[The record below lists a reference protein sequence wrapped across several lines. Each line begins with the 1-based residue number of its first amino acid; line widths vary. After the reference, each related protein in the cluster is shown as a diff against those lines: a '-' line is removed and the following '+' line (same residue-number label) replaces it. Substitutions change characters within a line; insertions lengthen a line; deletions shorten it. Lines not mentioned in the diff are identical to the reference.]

1 MNFLFA
7 TNSPPPQPS
16 TALACNTAFSHN
28 HNNNN
33 NAATTGGSPSAVSP
47 TTPGT
52 LQDIELLIDIEASFH
67 GVLLGLPEESAG
79 AVLNA
84 TAILHVRK
92 KPIRAS
98 KLTATFD
105 GRIKVQCS
113 DGATFGPEQYRERVL
128 AHKDWVLW
136 EAGSSAAA
144 QAGSGSKNHIPVGT
158 HYYPLSI
165 QLDGALPP
173 TFSGKHGS
181 IRYIL
186 SSTLLRPL
194 FYSDI
199 NTVQDIEIKRCLVSE
214 AAQNNTNAG
223 LSTQYQDPL
232 DLGSLLVNQLSRAGI
247 SGALG
252 DQLDD
257 AHAADM
263 PMGPTTI
270 THHNT
275 HKELLRYTAT
285 SPPIAHL
292 EGGLIHI
299 DLTLEPLPPG
309 SYIYS
314 IAYGLKEVIHY
325 RSSATGNLADNKAE
339 ILYPIGQQTVIIPR
353 DQERE
358 RSMSSAGAGAST
370 RQLLEL
376 RPCPLLTNVDT
387 ITPLIEIHHRI
398 TCNVA
403 IVLPDPVRRRNTIS
417 GNRSLNGFGGRGDH
431 TNDHNGGSP
440 SGGGILRRLNLA
452 PQPLTPSLNL
462 VDSTGTEVI
471 NNVVLLGEPT
481 HSIIEPAPMP
491 ASVELND
498 APPPPPASQIESTLL
513 EFPIILTSRYPTV
526 RTHVVQQQPDT
537 LIEEQIA
544 QDAGYGGET
553 DYAYQALGTSSY
565 SSSQFMASARSRSM
579 LTGPTDNHNVATPV
593 QQFVHNQVIAPSI
606 IPTTGTTIQPMAN
619 ECLAVP
625 SGMSTSPSSS
635 VSSRSSTDIS
645 GADQGQSSSS
655 SRGSPEVSSHN
666 ISPTS
671 SGFTSSS
678 SDGSPLNN
686 VSIGV
691 STASVLSAPRGP
703 ARSGISD
710 GLRAAAAA
718 AATPQPET
726 ESATTS
732 PFSSLSRPPSY
743 GRPTAAQPVLST
755 PSPSQDELPKY
766 EDVMEYGGNN
776 SIGISRTESGLGIT
790 IPRSSPMPMPMH
802 APCRGSH
809 STSPQ
814 VTFSPQ
820 SIGMSHSPLQ
830 QQIHRNSGGRILA
843 SPPTSSPISPA
854 TEGALSVGRDGQR
867 SSPQA
872 IRGHG
877 HARTGSSTSM
887 LHSTSLARSQQSSS
901 GFLSMTP
908 TTIVTTTTTTQP
920 QYSFP
925 TQSPIQRQSSIGQ
938 QQRHQRQRSVGA
950 ATIMGSLG
958 RNGGYL
964 SQQPAPLTMSS
975 FDCVSAAAVSSSI
988 LVSSAGRATS
998 PPAYVE

>member
-7 TNSPPPQPS
+7 TNSPPQVP
-16 TALACNTAFSHN
+16 LACNTALNYNSSS
-28 HNNNN
+28 
-33 NAATTGGSPSAVSP
+33 AATGNSPSAVSP
-47 TTPGT
+47 TTSGSSQ
-52 LQDIELLIDIEASFH
+52 QDIELVIDIESSFH

-136 EAGSSAAA
+136 EAGTSAAA
-144 QAGSGSKNHIPVGT
+144 VSGSKNHIPVGT

-214 AAQNNTNAG
+214 ASQNNLT
-223 LSTQYQDPL
+223 TQHHDQL

-252 DQLDD
+252 DHLDD
-257 AHAADM
+257 ALAADM

-325 RSSATGNLADNKAE
+325 RSSATGNVADNKAE

-387 ITPLIEIHHRI
+387 LTPLIEIHHRI
-398 TCNVA
+398 TCNIA
-403 IVLPDPVRRRNTIS
+403 IVLPDPIRRRNTIT
-417 GNRSLNGFGGRGDH
+417 RSLHGFGGRGDH
-431 TNDHNGGSP
+431 ANDQNGSASG
-440 SGGGILRRLNLA
+440 GGGILRRLNLA

-462 VDSTGTEVI
+462 IDSTGTEVT
-471 NNVVLLGEPT
+471 NNIVLLGEPT

-513 EFPIILTSRYPTV
+513 EFPIILTSRYPTAKSRAIPLQSEV
-526 RTHVVQQQPDT
+526 LT
-537 LIEEQIA
+537 EEQIA
-544 QDAGYGGET
+544 QDAITHGSENE
-553 DYAYQALGTSSY
+553 YAYQALSTNSY
-565 SSSQFMASARSRSM
+565 STSQFAAP
-579 LTGPTDNHNVATPV
+579 LH
-593 QQFVHNQVIAPSI
+593 QQFVHNQVIAPTI
-606 IPTTGTTIQPMAN
+606 IPTTGTTIHPMMNGA
-619 ECLAVP
+619 
-625 SGMSTSPSSS
+625 STTTPALSASPSSS
-635 VSSRSSTDIS
+635 ITSSRNSTDIS
-645 GADQGQSSSS
+645 DTDKGHSSSS
-655 SRGSPEVSSHN
+655 SRGTPEMPSHN
-666 ISPTS
+666 SPATRCMIGS
-671 SGFTSSS
+671 SLASSS
-678 SDGSPLNN
+678 SGSPVNT
-686 VSIGV
+686 SIVV
-691 STASVLSAPRGP
+691 STGSGALNGLRGP

-718 AATPQPET
+718 A
-726 ESATTS
+726 TS
-732 PFSSLSRPPSY
+732 PQSEAESVTSPLSSLSRPPSY
-743 GRPTAAQPVLST
+743 GRPTATSSQPTHTSPPAQP
-755 PSPSQDELPKY
+755 PQDELPKY
-766 EDVMEYGGNN
+766 EDVMEYGG
-776 SIGISRTESGLGIT
+776 SSSSGTETGLGIT

-802 APCRGSH
+802 MPCRRSY
-809 STSPQ
+809 SSSPQ
-814 VTFSPQ
+814 ATISPQ
-820 SIGMSHSPLQ
+820 SIGASLSPSQ
-830 QQIHRNSGGRILA
+830 QLINRNNNRLFA
-843 SPPTSSPISPA
+843 SPPASSPISPA
-854 TEGALSVGRDGQR
+854 TEGAFIIGRDGQR
-867 SSPQA
+867 SSPQV
-872 IRGHG
+872 IRG
-877 HARTGSSTSM
+877 HARTESTTSM
-887 LHSTSLARSQQSSS
+887 LYSTSLARSQQSST

-908 TTIVTTTTTTQP
+908 TTATNVTTQS
-920 QYSFP
+920 QYS
-925 TQSPIQRQSSIGQ
+925 SNNH

-964 SQQPAPLTMSS
+964 SQQPAPLSLSS
-975 FDCVSAAAVSSSI
+975 FECMNMNMAASSNI
-988 LVSSAGRATS
+988 LISNAGRATS

>member
-7 TNSPPPQPS
+7 TNSPPSQPL
-16 TALACNTAFSHN
+16 TALACNTAISHN
-28 HNNNN
+28 HS
-33 NAATTGGSPSAVSP
+33 AGGSPSAVSP

-79 AVLNA
+79 AVLNV

-113 DGATFGPEQYRERVL
+113 DGATFGSEQYRERVL

-136 EAGSSAAA
+136 EAGSSA
-144 QAGSGSKNHIPVGT
+144 AGSGSKNHIPVGT

-186 SSTLLRPL
+186 SSSLLRPL

-214 AAQNNTNAG
+214 AARSNNNNG
-223 LSTQYQDPL
+223 LSTQYQDQL

-252 DQLDD
+252 DQWDD

-275 HKELLRYTAT
+275 HRELLRYTAT

-403 IVLPDPVRRRNTIS
+403 IVLPDPVNRRNTIS
-417 GNRSLNGFGGRGDH
+417 GNRSLNGFGGRGDYS
-431 TNDHNGGSP
+431 NDQNGGAP
-440 SGGGILRRLNLA
+440 SGGGILRRLNLT

-462 VDSTGTEVI
+462 VDSTGTQVT

-498 APPPPPASQIESTLL
+498 APPPPPTSHIESTLL

-526 RTHVVQQQPDT
+526 RTQVAQQQADM
-537 LIEEQIA
+537 LAEEQIV
-544 QDAGYGGET
+544 QDAMHGGENG
-553 DYAYQALGTSSY
+553 YAYQTLGASSY
-565 SSSQFMASARSRSM
+565 SSSQLMAPARSRSM
-579 LTGPTDNHNVATPV
+579 PTGPADNHSTAAPV
-593 QQFVHNQVIAPSI
+593 QQFVHNQVIAPTI
-606 IPTTGTTIQPMAN
+606 IPTTGKTIQPMAN
-619 ECLAVP
+619 GSLAVP
-625 SGMSTSPSSS
+625 SAMSTSPSSS
-635 VSSRSSTDIS
+635 VTSSRSSTDNS

-655 SRGSPEVSSHN
+655 SRGSPEVSSHGT
-666 ISPTS
+666 SPTS
-671 SGFTSSS
+671 SGFATSSS
-678 SDGSPLNN
+678 SDGSPTNN

-691 STASVLSAPRGP
+691 SANVLSTPRGP

-718 AATPQPET
+718 AAATPQSGI
-726 ESATTS
+726 ESVTTS
-732 PFSSLSRPPSY
+732 PLASLSRPPSY
-743 GRPTAAQPVLST
+743 GRPTAALPVLSA
-755 PSPSQDELPKY
+755 PSPPQDELPKY
-766 EDVMEYGGNN
+766 EDVMVYGSSNN
-776 SIGISRTESGLGIT
+776 TNSGSNRTESGLGIT
-790 IPRSSPMPMPMH
+790 IPRSSPISMPIHVPS
-802 APCRGSH
+802 RGSH

-820 SIGMSHSPLQ
+820 SISMSHSPLR

-843 SPPTSSPISPA
+843 SPPTSSPISSV
-854 TEGALSVGRDGQR
+854 TEGALSIGRDGQR

-872 IRGHG
+872 IREHGHRHG

-887 LHSTSLARSQQSSS
+887 LHSTSLARSQHSSS
-901 GFLSMTP
+901 GFLSLTP
-908 TTIVTTTTTTQP
+908 TTAASTAATTTQL
-920 QYSFP
+920 QYSFS
-925 TQSPIQRQSSIGQ
+925 TQSPIQRQASIGQ
-938 QQRHQRQRSVGA
+938 QQRHRRQRSVGA

-958 RNGGYL
+958 CNGGYL
-964 SQQPAPLTMSS
+964 SQQPAALTMSS
-975 FDCVSAAAVSSSI
+975 FDSISAAAASSSI
-988 LVSSAGRATS
+988 LVSSAGRAIS

>member
-7 TNSPPPQPS
+7 TNSPPQRP
-16 TALACNTAFSHN
+16 TATTLACNTAALS
-28 HNNNN
+28 NNS
-33 NAATTGGSPSAVSP
+33 GSSSSAVSP
-47 TTPGT
+47 TTPASSA
-52 LQDIELLIDIEASFH
+52 LQDIELVIDIEASFH
-67 GVLLGLPEESAG
+67 GVLLGLPEESPG

-136 EAGSSAAA
+136 EAGSSAGS
-144 QAGSGSKNHIPVGT
+144 GSGSKNHIPVGT

-199 NTVQDIEIKRCLVSE
+199 NTVQDIEIRRCLVGE
-214 AAQNNTNAG
+214 AAQSNG
-223 LSTQYQDPL
+223 SSSQYHDQQ
-232 DLGSLLVNQLSRAGI
+232 DLGSLLMNQLSRAGI

-299 DLTLEPLPPG
+299 DLALEPLPPG

-314 IAYGLKEVIHY
+314 IAYGLKELIHY
-325 RSSATGNLADNKAE
+325 RSSATGNLADNKSE

-376 RPCPLLTNVDT
+376 RPCPFLTNVDT

-417 GNRSLNGFGGRGDH
+417 GNRSINGFGGRGDH
-431 TNDHNGGSP
+431 SSDQNGGSP

-471 NNVVLLGEPT
+471 NNAVLLGEPT
-481 HSIIEPAPMP
+481 LSIIEPAPMP

-498 APPPPPASQIESTLL
+498 APPPPPASQIQSTLL
-513 EFPIILTSRYPTV
+513 EFPIILTSRYPTA
-526 RTHVVQQQPDT
+526 RSHAAPAMSD
-537 LIEEQIA
+537 LLAEELVA
-544 QDAGYGGET
+544 QDAVYGSEN
-553 DYAYQALGTSSY
+553 DYGYQAPSASSY
-565 SSSQFMASARSRSM
+565 SSSQFMAPARSRSVPAGQADQQQQ
-579 LTGPTDNHNVATPV
+579 TAPI
-593 QQFVHNQVIAPSI
+593 QQFVHNQEIAPTI
-606 IPTTGTTIQPMAN
+606 IPTTGTTVQPMHGST
-619 ECLAVP
+619 AVP
-625 SGMSTSPSSS
+625 SALSSS
-635 VSSRSSTDIS
+635 ISSFFSTRSSTDIS
-645 GADQGQSSSS
+645 GGGQGQSLSS
-655 SRGSPEVSSHN
+655 SRGSPDVSSH
-666 ISPTS
+666 SPPTG
-671 SGFTSSS
+671 SGSSS
-678 SDGSPLNN
+678 AFDSPAN
-686 VSIGV
+686 VSSIGV
-691 STASVLSAPRGP
+691 SACTPGGPRGS

-718 AATPQPET
+718 AATPQSEAD
-726 ESATTS
+726 SVTS
-732 PFSSLSRPPSY
+732 PFASLSRPPSY
-743 GRPTAAQPVLST
+743 GRASAAQPTQAHVQA
-755 PSPSQDELPKY
+755 PPPPPQDELPKY
-766 EDVMEYGGNN
+766 EDVMEHGD
-776 SIGISRTESGLGIT
+776 SRAEYGLGIT
-790 IPRSSPMPMPMH
+790 IPRSSPMPLPMQV
-802 APCRGSH
+802 PCRGSH
-809 STSPQ
+809 STTPEA
-814 VTFSPQ
+814 FSSQ

-830 QQIHRNSGGRILA
+830 HLHHRQSMNSLPRNGRILA
-843 SPPTSSPISPA
+843 TSPISPA
-854 TEGALSVGRDGQR
+854 TDSALTIGRDGQR

-872 IRGHG
+872 IRGG
-877 HARTGSSTSM
+877 HARTGSTTSV
-887 LHSTSLARSQQSSS
+887 LHSTSLARSQQSAT

-908 TTIVTTTTTTQP
+908 THSSPLGVQ
-920 QYSFP
+920 QSFP
-925 TQSPIQRQSSIGQ
+925 THSPLHRQSSIG

-964 SQQPAPLTMSS
+964 SQQPVPLTMS
-975 FDCVSAAAVSSSI
+975 DCVGMGAASI
-988 LVSSAGRATS
+988 LVSNAGRATS

>member
-7 TNSPPPQPS
+7 SNSPPQPS
-16 TALACNTAFSHN
+16 TALACNTSLN
-28 HNNNN
+28 HTHTHQSSSSP
-33 NAATTGGSPSAVSP
+33 AAGSSPSAASP
-47 TTPGT
+47 TTPGA

-144 QAGSGSKNHIPVGT
+144 GSGSKNHIPVGT

-173 TFSGKHGS
+173 TFSGRHGS

-214 AAQNNTNAG
+214 AATSNSNGA
-223 LSTQYQDPL
+223 STQYQDQL

-403 IVLPDPVRRRNTIS
+403 IVLPDPIRRRNTIS
-417 GNRSLNGFGGRGDH
+417 GNRSINGFGGRGDH
-431 TNDHNGGSP
+431 TNDQNGGAP

-462 VDSTGTEVI
+462 VDSTGTEVT
-471 NNVVLLGEPT
+471 NNAVLLGEPT

-513 EFPIILTSRYPTV
+513 EFPIILTSRYPTARSHV
-526 RTHVVQQQPDT
+526 APAHVDILGGEQVVQEIPHGS
-537 LIEEQIA
+537 EN
-544 QDAGYGGET
+544 
-553 DYAYQALGTSSY
+553 DYAYQALSASSY
-565 SSSQFMASARSRSM
+565 SSSQFMAPARSRSIP
-579 LTGPTDNHNVATPV
+579 TGQADHQHQAAPI
-593 QQFVHNQVIAPSI
+593 QQFVHNQVIAPTI
-606 IPTTGTTIQPMAN
+606 IPTTGTAVLSMAPGSLVVLQN
-619 ECLAVP
+619 
-625 SGMSTSPSSS
+625 MSSTPSSS
-635 VSSRSSTDIS
+635 VSSRSSTEIS
-645 GADQGQSSSS
+645 SADQGQSSSS

-666 ISPTS
+666 SPAAAGLNS
-671 SGFTSSS
+671 AFTSSPN
-678 SDGSPLNN
+678 GSPMN
-686 VSIGV
+686 VTIGV
-691 STASVLSAPRGP
+691 SSTGALSGPRGP

-718 AATPQPET
+718 ATPQSET
-726 ESATTS
+726 EPVVS
-732 PFSSLSRPPSY
+732 PLSSLSRPPSY
-743 GRPTAAQPVLST
+743 GRQNAPQST
-755 PSPSQDELPKY
+755 HTQAPSPLPPQDELPKY
-766 EDVMEYGGNN
+766 EDVMEYGGN
-776 SIGISRTESGLGIT
+776 SISNTSSGTESGLGIT

-802 APCRGSH
+802 VPCRGGH
-809 STSPQ
+809 PTSPQ
-814 VTFSPQ
+814 TTFSPH
-820 SIGMSHSPLQ
+820 SAGMSHSPLQ
-830 QQIHRNSGGRILA
+830 QQIHRNNSGRILA

-854 TEGALSVGRDGQR
+854 TEALSIGRDGQR

-872 IRGHG
+872 IRGH
-877 HARTGSSTSM
+877 ARTESSTSM
-887 LHSTSLARSQQSSS
+887 LHSTSLARSQQSSN
-901 GFLSMTP
+901 GFMSMTS
-908 TTIVTTTTTTQP
+908 TATSTTQL

-925 TQSPIQRQSSIGQ
+925 SQSPIQRQASINHHQ
-938 QQRHQRQRSVGA
+938 QQQQPQRHQRQRSVGA

-975 FDCVSAAAVSSSI
+975 FDCMASSIAVSN
-988 LVSSAGRATS
+988 AGRATS

>member
-1 MNFLFA
+1 MLLF
-7 TNSPPPQPS
+7 
-16 TALACNTAFSHN
+16 
-28 HNNNN
+28 
-33 NAATTGGSPSAVSP
+33 GSFFAICLSSIRFF
-47 TTPGT
+47 
-52 LQDIELLIDIEASFH
+52 IE
-67 GVLLGLPEESAG
+67 
-79 AVLNA
+79 
-84 TAILHVRK
+84 
-92 KPIRAS
+92 
-98 KLTATFD
+98 
-105 GRIKVQCS
+105 
-113 DGATFGPEQYRERVL
+113 YRERVL

-136 EAGSSAAA
+136 EAGSSS
-144 QAGSGSKNHIPVGT
+144 AGSGSKNHIPVGT

-214 AAQNNTNAG
+214 VAQSNNSNG
-223 LSTQYQDPL
+223 LSTQYQDQL

-417 GNRSLNGFGGRGDH
+417 GNRSLNGFGGRGDQS
-431 TNDHNGGSP
+431 NDQNGGAP
-440 SGGGILRRLNLA
+440 TGGGILRRLNLA

-462 VDSTGTEVI
+462 VDSTGTEVT

-526 RTHVVQQQPDT
+526 RTHVAQQQADT
-537 LIEEQIA
+537 SVEEQIV
-544 QDAGYGGET
+544 QDAAYGGEN

-565 SSSQFMASARSRSM
+565 SSSQFMAPAHSRSM
-579 LTGPTDNHNVATPV
+579 PTGPADIHSSAAPV
-593 QQFVHNQVIAPSI
+593 QQFVHNQVIAPTI

-619 ECLAVP
+619 GSLAVP
-625 SGMSTSPSSS
+625 SAMSTSPSSS
-635 VSSRSSTDIS
+635 VTSSRSSTDIS
-645 GADQGQSSSS
+645 GVDQGQSSSS
-655 SRGSPEVSSHN
+655 SRGSPEVSSHGT
-666 ISPTS
+666 SPTS
-671 SGFTSSS
+671 SGFTTTSS
-678 SDGSPLNN
+678 SDGSPTNN
-686 VSIGV
+686 VCIGV
-691 STASVLSAPRGP
+691 SANVLSAPRGP

-718 AATPQPET
+718 AATPQSGA
-726 ESATTS
+726 ESVTTS
-732 PFSSLSRPPSY
+732 PLASLSRPPSY
-743 GRPTAAQPVLST
+743 GRPTAAQPVLSA
-755 PSPSQDELPKY
+755 PLPPQDELPKY
-766 EDVMEYGGNN
+766 EDVMVYGGNN
-776 SIGISRTESGLGIT
+776 NNSGGSRTESGLGIT

-802 APCRGSH
+802 VPCRGSH
-809 STSPQ
+809 STGPQ

-820 SIGMSHSPLQ
+820 SISMAHSPLQ

-854 TEGALSVGRDGQR
+854 TEGALSIGRDGQR

-872 IRGHG
+872 IRGHGHGQG

-887 LHSTSLARSQQSSS
+887 LHSTSLARSQHSSS

-908 TTIVTTTTTTQP
+908 TTTAATTATTTQL

-925 TQSPIQRQSSIGQ
+925 TQSPIQRQASIGH
-938 QQRHQRQRSVGA
+938 QQRHQRQRSVGGA

-975 FDCVSAAAVSSSI
+975 FDCISAAAVSSSI

>member
-1 MNFLFA
+1 MFREKE
-7 TNSPPPQPS
+7 
-16 TALACNTAFSHN
+16 
-28 HNNNN
+28 NNKE
-33 NAATTGGSPSAVSP
+33 PYLSP
-47 TTPGT
+47 TLILIWACCKCKYSFSLFFYISLTCSSSAPFCYLHPSGFF
-52 LQDIELLIDIEASFH
+52 IE
-67 GVLLGLPEESAG
+67 
-79 AVLNA
+79 
-84 TAILHVRK
+84 
-92 KPIRAS
+92 
-98 KLTATFD
+98 
-105 GRIKVQCS
+105 
-113 DGATFGPEQYRERVL
+113 YRERVL

-136 EAGSSAAA
+136 EAGSSAA
-144 QAGSGSKNHIPVGT
+144 AGSGSKNHIPVGT

-186 SSTLLRPL
+186 STTLLRPL

-199 NTVQDIEIKRCLVSE
+199 STIQDIEIKRCLVSE
-214 AAQNNTNAG
+214 AAQTNS
-223 LSTQYQDPL
+223 LSTHYQDQL

-252 DQLDD
+252 EQLDD

-358 RSMSSAGAGAST
+358 RSMSSGGAGAST

-417 GNRSLNGFGGRGDH
+417 GNRGLNGVGGRNDN
-431 TNDHNGGSP
+431 TNDQLSGTP
-440 SGGGILRRLNLA
+440 SGGGILRRLNLT

-462 VDSTGTEVI
+462 VDSTGTEVT

-481 HSIIEPAPMP
+481 HSIMEPAPMP

-513 EFPIILTSRYPTV
+513 EFPIILTSRYPTT
-526 RTHVVQQQPDT
+526 RTPVVQQLTDT
-537 LIEEQIA
+537 LVVEEQVVQNA
-544 QDAGYGGET
+544 VQGGEN
-553 DYAYQALGTSSY
+553 DYAYQAVGASSF
-565 SSSQFMASARSRSM
+565 SSSQFMAPARSRSM
-579 LTGPTDNHNVATPV
+579 GPGASDHQQQQAPV
-593 QQFVHNQVIAPSI
+593 QQFVHNQVIAPTI
-606 IPTTGTTIQPMAN
+606 IPTTGTTIQPTAN
-619 ECLAVP
+619 GSLAVP
-625 SGMSTSPSSS
+625 SAMSTSPSSS
-635 VSSRSSTDIS
+635 ITSSRSSTDIS

-655 SRGSPEVSSHN
+655 SRASPEVSSQGS
-666 ISPTS
+666 SPSS
-671 SGFTSSS
+671 SGFMSSSS
-678 SDGSPLNN
+678 SDRSPVN
-686 VSIGV
+686 VGIGV
-691 STASVLSAPRGP
+691 SAGVMSVPRGP

-718 AATPQPET
+718 AAISQVET
-726 ESATTS
+726 ESVAS

-743 GRPTAAQPVLST
+743 GRPTAAQPT
-755 PSPSQDELPKY
+755 PSTAPPPPQDELPKY
-766 EDVMEYGGNN
+766 EDVMDYGSNINN
-776 SIGISRTESGLGIT
+776 ISSSRTESGLGIT
-790 IPRSSPMPMPMH
+790 IPRSSPMPMPMRV
-802 APCRGSH
+802 PCRGSH
-809 STSPQ
+809 STPPQ
-814 VTFSPQ
+814 ATFSPQ

-830 QQIHRNSGGRILA
+830 QQIHRNNSGRILA
-843 SPPTSSPISPA
+843 SPPSSSPISPA
-854 TEGALSVGRDGQR
+854 TEGALSIGRDGQR

-872 IRGHG
+872 IRGH
-877 HARTGSSTSM
+877 ARTGSTTSV

-908 TTIVTTTTTTQP
+908 TTAASTSTQL

-925 TQSPIQRQSSIGQ
+925 NQSPI
-938 QQRHQRQRSVGA
+938 QRHQRQRSVGV

-964 SQQPAPLTMSS
+964 SHQPAPLTMSS
-975 FDCVSAAAVSSSI
+975 FDCMSAAATVAASSSI

>member
-7 TNSPPPQPS
+7 TNSPPAQAS
-16 TALACNTAFSHN
+16 TALACNTAISHN
-28 HNNNN
+28 HSN
-33 NAATTGGSPSAVSP
+33 NAAGGSPSAVSP

-67 GVLLGLPEESAG
+67 GVLLGLPEESVG

-113 DGATFGPEQYRERVL
+113 DGATFGTEQYRERVL

-136 EAGSSAAA
+136 EAGSSA
-144 QAGSGSKNHIPVGT
+144 AGSGSKNHIPVGT

-214 AAQNNTNAG
+214 AAQSNNNNG
-223 LSTQYQDPL
+223 LSTQYQDQL

-314 IAYGLKEVIHY
+314 IVYGLKEVIHY

-431 TNDHNGGSP
+431 SNDQNGGAP

-462 VDSTGTEVI
+462 VDSTGTEVT

-526 RTHVVQQQPDT
+526 RTHVAQQQADPSV
-537 LIEEQIA
+537 EEQIV
-544 QDAGYGGET
+544 QDAAHGVQN

-565 SSSQFMASARSRSM
+565 SSSQFMAPAHSRPM
-579 LTGPTDNHNVATPV
+579 PTGPADNHSTATPV
-593 QQFVHNQVIAPSI
+593 QQFVHNQVIAPTI
-606 IPTTGTTIQPMAN
+606 IPTTGTTIHPMAN
-619 ECLAVP
+619 GSLAVP
-625 SGMSTSPSSS
+625 SVMSTSPSSS
-635 VSSRSSTDIS
+635 VTSSRNSTDVS

-655 SRGSPEVSSHN
+655 SRSSPEVSSHGT
-666 ISPTS
+666 SPTS
-671 SGFTSSS
+671 SGFTTSSS
-678 SDGSPLNN
+678 SDSSPMSN
-686 VSIGV
+686 VNIGV
-691 STASVLSAPRGP
+691 AANVLSAPRGP

-710 GLRAAAAA
+710 ALRAAAAA
-718 AATPQPET
+718 AVTPQAGT
-726 ESATTS
+726 ESVTTS
-732 PFSSLSRPPSY
+732 PLTPLSRPPSY
-743 GRPTAAQPVLST
+743 GRPTAAQPVLSA
-755 PSPSQDELPKY
+755 PSPPQDELPKY
-766 EDVMEYGGNN
+766 EDVMVYGGNSITN
-776 SIGISRTESGLGIT
+776 SGASGTESGLGIT
-790 IPRSSPMPMPMH
+790 IPRSSPMPMPMQM
-802 APCRGSH
+802 ACRGSH

-820 SIGMSHSPLQ
+820 SISMSHSPLQ
-830 QQIHRNSGGRILA
+830 QQIYRNNGGRILA
-843 SPPTSSPISPA
+843 SPPISSPISPA
-854 TEGALSVGRDGQR
+854 TEGALSIGRDGQR

-877 HARTGSSTSM
+877 HGHARTGSSTSM
-887 LHSTSLARSQQSSS
+887 MHSTSLARSQHSSS
-901 GFLSMTP
+901 GFLAMTP
-908 TTIVTTTTTTQP
+908 TTTAATTTQL

-925 TQSPIQRQSSIGQ
+925 TQSPLQRQASFGQ
-938 QQRHQRQRSVGA
+938 QQRHQRQRSAGGA

-964 SQQPAPLTMSS
+964 SQQPAPLTMST
-975 FDCVSAAAVSSSI
+975 FDCISAAAVSSSI

>member
-7 TNSPPPQPS
+7 TNSPPQQPS
-16 TALACNTAFSHN
+16 TTLACNTALSH
-28 HNNNN
+28 HNGSST
-33 NAATTGGSPSAVSP
+33 ALTSSPSAVSP
-47 TTPGT
+47 TTSSS

-67 GVLLGLPEESAG
+67 GVLLGLPEESLG

-136 EAGSSAAA
+136 EAGSSAAV
-144 QAGSGSKNHIPVGT
+144 GSGSKNHIPVGT

-214 AAQNNTNAG
+214 AATNNHHNRA
-223 LSTQYQDPL
+223 SAQYQDQL
-232 DLGSLLVNQLSRAGI
+232 DLGSLL
-247 SGALG
+247 
-252 DQLDD
+252 
-257 AHAADM
+257 
-263 PMGPTTI
+263 
-270 THHNT
+270 
-275 HKELLRYTAT
+275 ELLRYTAT

-325 RSSATGNLADNKAE
+325 RSSATGNVADNKAE

-353 DQERE
+353 DQQRE

-417 GNRSLNGFGGRGDH
+417 GNRSINGFGGRGDH
-431 TNDHNGGSP
+431 TSDQHGGAP

-462 VDSTGTEVI
+462 VDSTGTEVV

-526 RTHVVQQQPDT
+526 RTHVTPTHID
-537 LIEEQIA
+537 LMGDEQIVRDAA
-544 QDAGYGGET
+544 QGGENG
-553 DYAYQALGTSSY
+553 YAYQALNASSY
-565 SSSQFMASARSRSM
+565 SSTQFMAPSRSRPIP
-579 LTGPTDNHNVATPV
+579 TGQADHPQQAVPI
-593 QQFVHNQVIAPSI
+593 QQFVHNQIIAPTI
-606 IPTTGTTIQPMAN
+606 IPTTGTTIQPMAPGST
-619 ECLAVP
+619 AVP
-625 SGMSTSPSSS
+625 QNMSTSPSSS
-635 VSSRSSTDIS
+635 ISSRSSTDIL
-645 GADQGQSSSS
+645 GTDQGQSSSS
-655 SRGSPEVSSHN
+655 SRGSPEVSSRN
-666 ISPTS
+666 SPSTS
-671 SGFTSSS
+671 GLSSAFTSSPN
-678 SDGSPLNN
+678 GSPMN

-691 STASVLSAPRGP
+691 SSVSVLSGPRGP

-718 AATPQPET
+718 AATPQSET
-726 ESATTS
+726 ESVTS
-732 PFSSLSRPPSY
+732 PLSSLSRPPSY
-743 GRPTAAQPVLST
+743 GRQTAPQHTHTQA
-755 PSPSQDELPKY
+755 PSPLPSQDELPKY
-766 EDVMEYGGNN
+766 EDVMEYGGSSINNN
-776 SIGISRTESGLGIT
+776 SNSSTESGLGIT

-802 APCRGSH
+802 VPCRGIH

-820 SIGMSHSPLQ
+820 SVGMSHSPLQ
-830 QQIHRNSGGRILA
+830 QQIHRNNSGRILA
-843 SPPTSSPISPA
+843 SSSASNPISPA
-854 TEGALSVGRDGQR
+854 TEGAISMGRDGQR

-872 IRGHG
+872 IRGHS
-877 HARTGSSTSM
+877 RTGSSTSM
-887 LHSTSLARSQQSSS
+887 LHATSLTRSQQSSN

-908 TTIVTTTTTTQP
+908 TTTSTTSQL

-925 TQSPIQRQSSIGQ
+925 TQSPIQRQASIGHQQQQ

-964 SQQPAPLTMSS
+964 SQQPAPLTMSP
-975 FDCVSAAAVSSSI
+975 FDCMASSI
-988 LVSSAGRATS
+988 LVSHAGRATS

>member
-7 TNSPPPQPS
+7 TNSPPQQPS
-16 TALACNTAFSHN
+16 TTLACNTALNHN
-28 HNNNN
+28 HNHHNGSS
-33 NAATTGGSPSAVSP
+33 AAGNSPSAVSP
-47 TTPGT
+47 TTPGS

-67 GVLLGLPEESAG
+67 GVLLGLPEESSG

-136 EAGSSAAA
+136 EAGSSAAV
-144 QAGSGSKNHIPVGT
+144 GSGSKNHIPVGT

-199 NTVQDIEIKRCLVSE
+199 STVQDIEIKRCLVSE
-214 AAQNNTNAG
+214 AATSNLHNSA
-223 LSTQYQDPL
+223 SAQYQDQL

-292 EGGLIHI
+292 EGGLIYI

-358 RSMSSAGAGAST
+358 RSMSSAGAGSST

-403 IVLPDPVRRRNTIS
+403 VVLPDPVHRRNTTS
-417 GNRSLNGFGGRGDH
+417 GNRSINGFGGRGDH
-431 TNDHNGGSP
+431 TSDQHGGAP

-462 VDSTGTEVI
+462 VDSTGTEVT
-471 NNVVLLGEPT
+471 NNAVLLGEPT

-498 APPPPPASQIESTLL
+498 APPPPPSSQIESTLL
-513 EFPIILTSRYPTV
+513 EFPIILTSRFPTV
-526 RTHVVQQQPDT
+526 RTRVAPAHID
-537 LIEEQIA
+537 LMGDEQIV
-544 QDAGYGGET
+544 QDPVQGGEN
-553 DYAYQALGTSSY
+553 DYAYQALNANSY
-565 SSSQFMASARSRSM
+565 SSSQFMAPSRSRSM
-579 LTGPTDNHNVATPV
+579 PTGQADHPQQSVPI
-593 QQFVHNQVIAPSI
+593 QQFVHNQVIAPTI
-606 IPTTGTTIQPMAN
+606 IPTTGTTIQPMAPGSA
-619 ECLAVP
+619 AVP
-625 SGMSTSPSSS
+625 QNMSTSPSSS
-635 VSSRSSTDIS
+635 VSSRGSTDIS

-666 ISPTS
+666 SPPTT
-671 SGFTSSS
+671 GSSS
-678 SDGSPLNN
+678 AFTTSPNDSPMN

-691 STASVLSAPRGP
+691 SSASVLSGPRGP

-710 GLRAAAAA
+710 ALRAAAAA
-718 AATPQPET
+718 AATPQS
-726 ESATTS
+726 ESESVTS
-732 PFSSLSRPPSY
+732 PLGSLSRPPSY
-743 GRPTAAQPVLST
+743 GRQTAPQHTHTQA
-755 PSPSQDELPKY
+755 PSSLPPQDELPKY
-766 EDVMEYGGNN
+766 EDVMEYGGNTINN
-776 SIGISRTESGLGIT
+776 SNGSTESGLGIT

-802 APCRGSH
+802 VPCRGSH

-820 SIGMSHSPLQ
+820 SVGMSHSPLQ
-830 QQIHRNSGGRILA
+830 QQIHRNNSSRILA
-843 SPPTSSPISPA
+843 SSSASNHISPA
-854 TEGALSVGRDGQR
+854 TEGAFSIGRDGQR

-872 IRGHG
+872 IRGHS
-877 HARTGSSTSM
+877 RTGSSTSM
-887 LHSTSLARSQQSSS
+887 LHATSLARSQQSSN

-908 TTIVTTTTTTQP
+908 TTTTATTTQL

-925 TQSPIQRQSSIGQ
+925 AQSPTQRQASIGHQQQQQQ

-964 SQQPAPLTMSS
+964 SQQPAPLTMSP
-975 FDCVSAAAVSSSI
+975 FDCLASSI
-988 LVSSAGRATS
+988 LVSNAGRATS